1 MTDSAL
7 TRRRSDNSHQ
17 ETWYIY
23 FDDVRVGTISER
35 AGVPVCDDRQRIGTL
50 ISDRIGRP
58 LPGAQRTNCA
68 QSEFFGL

>member
-50 ISDRIGRP
+50 
-58 LPGAQRTNCA
+58 T
-68 QSEFFGL
+68 